1 MKLILSI
8 FLAIFSFSTTFS
20 QTKDSLHPY
29 PTIFSTST
37 SINFDLEKP
46 SVVTLEIFDRTG
58 VIIKT
63 FYKDASLSSGY
74 YFETFSGNS
83 IKDEIYL
90 VHLQINQ
97 NTSFKQ
103 KIVKNSTLGLPEK
116 SLKISN
122 LTISPNPFSNQIT
135 IPSEGSKKI
144 EIKDL
149 AGKIVHSIVT
159 EETTISL
166 SKLLKGEYLI
176 SIYSIENQLI
186 TSQKIVKID

>member
-1 MKLILSI
+1 MKFSLFFFLVI
-8 FLAIFSFSTTFS
+8 FNFGNTFS
-20 QTKDSLHPY
+20 QTKDSLHPF

-37 SINFDLEKP
+37 SINFDLEKS

-74 YFETFSGNS
+74 YFENFSGNS
-83 IKDEIYL
+83 IKDEIYI

-97 NTSFKQ
+97 NTSLKQ
-103 KIVKNSTLGLPEK
+103 KIIKNSTLGLSENSPK
-116 SLKISN
+116 FSN
-122 LTISPNPFSNQIT
+122 FTISPNPFSNLVT
-135 IPSEGSKKI
+135 IPIEGSKKI
-144 EIKDL
+144 EIRDL
-149 AGKIVHSIVT
+149 NGKIVQSFVT

-166 SKLLKGEYLI
+166 SKLVKGEYLI

>member
-1 MKLILSI
+1 MKFSLLLILV
-8 FLAIFSFSTTFS
+8 IFSFGNAFS

-29 PTIFSTST
+29 PAIFSTST
-37 SINFDLEKP
+37 SINFDLEKT

-63 FYKDASLSSGY
+63 FYKDASLPSGY

-97 NTSFKQ
+97 NTSLKQ
-103 KIVKNSTLGLPEK
+103 IIVKNSSLGLSEK
-116 SLKISN
+116 NPQISN

-135 IPSEGSKKI
+135 IPLEGSKKI